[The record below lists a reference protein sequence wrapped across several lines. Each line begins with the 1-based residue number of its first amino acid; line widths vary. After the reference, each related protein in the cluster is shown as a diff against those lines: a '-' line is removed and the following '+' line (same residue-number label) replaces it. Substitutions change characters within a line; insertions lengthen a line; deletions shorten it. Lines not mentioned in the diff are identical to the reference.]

1 MLLLLCWILVP
12 RSTLIDHT
20 LLLNRLHS
28 EICLDSTV
36 LIWFSSYLFC
46 RSKQVLVRHLCQR
59 RLLLSVES
67 RRDQCSVP
75 FSFLSTPCSW
85 RNSFES
91 SASITIFFADD
102 SELYS
107 CLPTER
113 ESALRAIGNVEFCC
127 HEIKR
132 WMMKNKLKLNEQK
145 AEVLLCGPPSR
156 RESVPVESLLVGE
169 ASIPFS
175 SVVKTL

>member
-1 MLLLLCWILVP
+1 MLFLFCWILVP

-75 FSFLSTPCSW
+75 FSFLSTQDSW
-85 RNSFES
+85 RNSMKS
-91 SASITIFFADD
+91 SASITT
-102 SELYS
+102 

-113 ESALRAIGNVEFCC
+113 ESAMRAIGNVESCF

-132 WMMKNKLKLNEQK
+132 WIIKTNRSLM
-145 AEVLLCGPPSR
+145 SR
-156 RESVPVESLLVGE
+156 TLRYFSADRLPGGKVSLL
-169 ASIPFS
+169 AAFWLTKHPFYS
-175 SVVKTL
+175 PVL